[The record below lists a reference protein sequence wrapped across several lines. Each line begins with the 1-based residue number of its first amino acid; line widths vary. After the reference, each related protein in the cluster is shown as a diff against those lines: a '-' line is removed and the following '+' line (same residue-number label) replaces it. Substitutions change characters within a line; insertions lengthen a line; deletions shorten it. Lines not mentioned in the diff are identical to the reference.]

1 MTANPK
7 VAHVPLADFASVL
20 ATLRANRESGAAAV
34 IGVIVRNDSALLV
47 RPAER
52 MVVDEHGEVSG
63 SFPDQM
69 VDQLRVDALACLSE
83 RRSRLLSYT
92 VTESGLARVGPQQG
106 EIDVYF
112 ELLER
117 PPRLVVVG
125 GGHIAVPLVQIAAV
139 LGYDISVVEDR
150 AEYADPARFPGAS
163 EVLHGPYR
171 ETLASI
177 SLDASSYVVLV
188 TRGHVHD
195 AACLAEVIDSPAP
208 YIGMIGS
215 RKRVRTVIDHVLGP
229 HPAAEVMERV
239 YAPIGI
245 DIGSTSPEE
254 IAVAIAAELIK
265 VRRGGRAASLRLQDK
280 TRV

>member
-1 MTANPK
+1 
-7 VAHVPLADFASVL
+7 VSLADFASVVS
-20 ATLRANRESGAAAV
+20 TLRANRETGDAAV
-34 IGVIVRNDSALLV
+34 VAVIVRNDSSLQV
-47 RPAER
+47 RPAQRIVVSER
-52 MVVDEHGEVSG
+52 GEVTG

-69 VDQLRVDALACLSE
+69 VSQLRADALTCLSD
-83 RRSRLLSYT
+83 RRSRLLSYS
-92 VTESGLARVGPQQG
+92 VADSELARVGPQQG

-125 GGHIAVPLVQIAAV
+125 GGHIAVPLVRIAAV
-139 LGYDISVVEDR
+139 LGYDVSVVEDR
-150 AEYADPARFPGAS
+150 AEYADPARFPDAHS
-163 EVLHGPYR
+163 VLHGPYR

-177 SLDASSYVVLV
+177 PLDANTYVVLV

-195 AACLAEVIDSPAP
+195 AACLADVIDSSAT

-229 HPAAEVMERV
+229 QPSTEVLQRI

-265 VRRGGRAASLRLQDK
+265 VRRGGKAASLRLQDR

>member
-1 MTANPK
+1 MTFVSLP
-7 VAHVPLADFASVL
+7 DFATVVP
-20 ATLRANRESGAAAV
+20 TLRANRVNGDAAV
-34 IGVIVRNDSALLV
+34 IGVVVRNDSSLQV
-47 RPAER
+47 RLAER
-52 MVVDEHGEVSG
+52 MVVDERGVVVG

-69 VDQLRVDALACLSE
+69 MNQIRVDALACLSE
-83 RRSRLLSYT
+83 GRSRLLSYRLT
-92 VTESGLARVGPQQG
+92 DSGLTRVGSQGG

-125 GGHIAVPLVQIAAV
+125 GGHIAIPLVQIAGV
-139 LGYDISVVEDR
+139 LGYEISVVEDR
-150 AEYADPARFPGAS
+150 AEYADPARFPDAHS
-163 EVLHGPYR
+163 VLHGPYR
-171 ETLASI
+171 ETLASV
-177 SLDASSYVVLV
+177 SLNASTYVVLV

-195 AACLAEVIDSPAP
+195 AACLAEVIHSPAP

-215 RKRVRTVIDHVLGP
+215 RKRVRTVIENVLGP
-229 HPAAEVMERV
+229 QPSAEVVQRI

-265 VRRGGRAASLRLQDK
+265 VRRGGKAASLRLQD
-280 TRV
+280 RARA